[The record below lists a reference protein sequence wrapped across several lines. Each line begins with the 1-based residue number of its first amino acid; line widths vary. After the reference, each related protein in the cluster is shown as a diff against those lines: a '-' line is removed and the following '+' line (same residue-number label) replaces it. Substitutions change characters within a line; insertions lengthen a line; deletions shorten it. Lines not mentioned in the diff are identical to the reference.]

1 MGKALPTIQQFRS
14 HGHFLIH
21 LFTNVH
27 ILKEMLIGVTFT
39 TENFDHH
46 THTHTHTHIH
56 THTYIYIFHN
66 KIRESNGTPLQ
77 DSCLEN
83 PMDGG
88 AWQAAA
94 HGVATSWTRL
104 SDLISLFT
112 FMHW

>member
-46 THTHTHTHIH
+46 THTHTHTHTNTH
-56 THTYIYIFHN
+56 THIYIYFIIKSEKAMAPHSRTLAW
-66 KIRESNGTPLQ
+66 KIPWTEEPGRLQ
-77 DSCLEN
+77 
-83 PMDGG
+83 PMG
-88 AWQAAA
+88 
-94 HGVATSWTRL
+94 
-104 SDLISLFT
+104 SLRVG
-112 FMHW
+112 HD